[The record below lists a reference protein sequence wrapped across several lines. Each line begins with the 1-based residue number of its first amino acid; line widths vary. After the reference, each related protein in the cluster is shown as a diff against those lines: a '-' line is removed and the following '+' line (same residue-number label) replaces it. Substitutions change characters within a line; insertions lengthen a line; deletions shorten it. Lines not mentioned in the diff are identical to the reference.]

1 MAFHTLN
8 INNSFF
14 ELAPFKVKAP
24 VAEANA
30 NYFIPFLSGNPG
42 AVMINNLNGL
52 KDVNPSSIHIAGN
65 RLTGVGGKFYY
76 NPSSNILTVGNV
88 KITGTNSS
96 TATIKADA
104 ATNMYV
110 DIGGNVPLVI
120 KYDSTDKFIACGSSF
135 SNLVNLGTSA
145 RKWANVYAT
154 TFHGNLSGP
163 INTTLTSTDASYYLT
178 FVNRAIGGMVYSY
191 VGAITFN
198 PKTST
203 LTAVTFKGSLDGLA
217 TASSS
222 VRITDTEPT
231 SITNYYPTFVTG
243 FASGTNYSVRAND
256 GLKYS
261 TFEGST
267 KVKGSACIGVGN
279 DIAEGTAGNKEGA
292 IRIYGPKTAYADIKG
307 PDGSAGG
314 IVCYLPNTGGTF
326 VTHSTRGTAVGGT
339 AKPVYIATT
348 GRATECSSTVGSA
361 SRPVYM
367 NAGTIT
373 GCTWGTSM
381 TSATNYYLMG
391 ATGSTAGLVYNTN
404 VKVYSNSIYASSGFY
419 ESSDERLKDFQEDIE
434 VNFSYLHNIPK
445 KYYSWKADSAYTRHI
460 GTSAQEVQK
469 YYPELVNTDETG
481 YLTMNYDKLSVV
493 ALKAI
498 DVLHEEV
505 TELKKENAELKERL
519 ARLEELILNK

>member
-24 VAEANA
+24 VLETNA

-42 AVMINNLNGL
+42 CVVVDKITGL
-52 KDVNPSSIHIAGN
+52 KDVNPSSIYIAGN

-110 DIGGNVPLVI
+110 DIGGNVPLDI

-154 TFHGNLSGP
+154 TFHGDLDGIATYANYVHILPMSSANATYYVTFANASSGKRMLSVDATLLYNP
-163 INTTLTSTDASYYLT
+163 STNTLTATTFKGNLNGPVQTTATSTNTSYYIS
-178 FVNRAIGGMVYSY
+178 FVNASATGMRYSY
-191 VGAITFN
+191 VDSNLYYN
-198 PKTST
+198 PS
-203 LTAVTFKGSLDGLA
+203 
-217 TASSS
+217 
-222 VRITDTEPT
+222 
-231 SITNYYPTFVTG
+231 
-243 FASGTNYSVRAND
+243 
-256 GLKYS
+256 
-261 TFEGST
+261 
-267 KVKGSACIGVGN
+267 
-279 DIAEGTAGNKEGA
+279 
-292 IRIYGPKTAYADIKG
+292 
-307 PDGSAGG
+307 
-314 IVCYLPNTGGTF
+314 
-326 VTHSTRGTAVGGT
+326 
-339 AKPVYIATT
+339 
-348 GRATECSSTVGSA
+348 
-361 SRPVYM
+361 
-367 NAGTIT
+367 
-373 GCTWGTSM
+373 
-381 TSATNYYLMG
+381 
-391 ATGSTAGLVYNTN
+391 TN
-404 VKVYSNSIYASSGFY
+404 VLTISSGKVEATQGFY
-419 ESSDERLKDFQEDIE
+419 ETSDERLKDFQEDIE

-445 KYYSWKADSAYTRHI
+445 KYYSWKDDATYTRHI

>member
-1 MAFHTLN
+1 MAVHN
-8 INNSFF
+8 ININSTSF
-14 ELAPFKVKAP
+14 ELAPRQVKP
-24 VAEANA
+24 YTSSSDK
-30 NYFIPFLSGNPG
+30 NYPIPFLSDLGEST
-42 AVMINNLNGL
+42 GL
-52 KDVNPSSIHIAGN
+52 TARTTYTDTANS
-65 RLTGVGGKFYY
+65 LYY
-76 NPSSNILTVGNV
+76 NPNANILTTGSIKV
-88 KITGTNSS
+88 TGTNSS

-145 RKWANVYAT
+145 RKWAAVHAT
-154 TFHGNLSGP
+154 TFNGDLN
-163 INTTLTSTDASYYLT
+163 
-178 FVNRAIGGMVYSY
+178 
-191 VGAITFN
+191 
-198 PKTST
+198 
-203 LTAVTFKGSLDGLA
+203 GLA
-217 TASSS
+217 TAASN

-231 SITNYYPTFVTG
+231 SISTYYPTFVTG
-243 FASGTNYSVRAND
+243 FASGTNYSARAND
-256 GLKYS
+256 GLQYS
-261 TFEGST
+261 TREGST
-267 KVKGSACIGVGN
+267 KQIGAAILSVGN
-279 DIAEGTAGNKEGA
+279 NKAEGKAGNKTGCL
-292 IRIYGPKTAYADIKG
+292 RIYGDKTVYGDIMG
-307 PDGSAGG
+307 PDGTAAASF
-314 IVCYLPNTGGTF
+314 YLPNTSGTF
-326 VTHSTRGTAVGGT
+326 VTHEKKGTAVGGT
-339 AKPVYIATT
+339 AKPVYIAAT
-348 GRATECSSTVGSA
+348 GRATECSSSVGSA

-391 ATGSTAGLVYNTN
+391 ATSSTAGLVYNTN
-404 VKVYSNSIYASSGFY
+404 VKVYSNAIYASSGFY

-434 VNFSYLHNIPK
+434 VNFSYLRNIPK
-445 KYYSWKADSAYTRHI
+445 KYYSWKDDSTYTRHI

-469 YYPELVNTDETG
+469 YYPELVKTDETG

-519 ARLEELILNK
+519 ARLEELILNR